1 VGQAPWRRGLTVPSR
16 VALLMATSDYND
28 PGLRQL
34 RAPGRD
40 AGDLAEVLRSP
51 QIGGFSVQTLI
62 NARCGEL
69 LEAIEGFCADR
80 RLDDQL
86 LIYLSC
92 HGVLDDRGR
101 LYYAATDT
109 RRERTAATA
118 IAAAWLNDR
127 LEDCRARSQIVILDC
142 CHSGAFASGAKGPSD
157 LALEER
163 FKPHGRGRVVLTAS
177 RGTEYSFEGD
187 HPSGVGMQSIFT
199 QAIVDGLRT
208 GDADRDKDGRIT
220 VSEIYQHAYDR
231 VRAVEPRQTPE
242 LWTYG
247 TEGDVLL
254 AYSVRGAIIEP
265 VPLPEDLRLT
275 LESPRPR
282 IRETAV
288 AELAQLLDTARTGL
302 VMSARQTLQQISDED
317 IPRVAAVARLA
328 LKAPQGSAAREVG
341 HELAERDRRTRIH
354 QEAERVAR
362 QRTEEQTRQE
372 AERVARQRT
381 EEQAR
386 QEAERVARQKTE
398 EQTRQEAE
406 RVARQKT
413 EEQAGQEATGQVNGY
428 ERALVSIAYLLPIVA
443 LITVFR
449 RNTFVRVNA
458 IQALMLFAIG
468 FVVPVVTIGPAYDT
482 SGSTYT
488 PAVTQPWFG
497 ILITVGIATLCASA
511 VLILFCLFRVIGG
524 RLPRIVLL
532 TRIAF
537 RLAGYRTPARAGETD
552 SP

>member
-372 AERVARQRT
+372 AERVARQ
-381 EEQAR
+381 
-386 QEAERVARQKTE
+386 
-398 EQTRQEAE
+398 
-406 RVARQKT
+406 KT